1 MKASINITNE
11 PEVSTFRSWIKKY
24 KPSKSG
30 KHNPHLKTMKM
41 QNSLVNLLV
50 KWEFLLLVVLG
61 IVILINSLLSPYFLD
76 IYNLFD
82 STYNFSEKALIA
94 LPMALIIICGDI
106 DISVA
111 SVIAISSVFMG
122 MASAAGANTLLIVL
136 IGLGVGMGAGL
147 TNGMI
152 ITRFG
157 IPAIVVTIG
166 TMSLFRG
173 IAYLILGDQAYTVY
187 PESFGELGQGAMF
200 YLIPYEFIV
209 FLVFACLFGFVL
221 HFTTI
226 GRRIFAIGNN
236 PTAAKFSG
244 INVQRYRL
252 WIFAVTGL
260 MSGLASVLLTS
271 RIGSTRPNIAMGWEL
286 EIITVVILG
295 GVNILG
301 GSGKILGV
309 VLAVFV
315 MGMVMFGFGLMNIPG
330 IVMSIFIGFM
340 LIATLLISNLI
351 NKLLSGNKESN
362 A

>member
-1 MKASINITNE
+1 M
-11 PEVSTFRSWIKKY
+11 
-24 KPSKSG
+24 
-30 KHNPHLKTMKM
+30 
-41 QNSLVNLLV
+41 LV
-50 KWEFLLLVVLG
+50 FLAIVVM
-61 IVILINSLLSPYFLD
+61 VNATLSPYFLD

-82 STYNFSEKALIA
+82 STYNFSEKALIT

-111 SVIAISSVFMG
+111 SIIAISSVFMG
-122 MASAAGANTLLIVL
+122 LSSAAGAGTWLIVL
-136 IGLGVGMGAGL
+136 IGLGVGLGAGMA
-147 TNGMI
+147 NGFI
-152 ITRFG
+152 ITKFG

-173 IAYLILGDQAYTVY
+173 IAYLILGDQAFTSY
-187 PESFGELGQGAMF
+187 PDSFGIFGQDALF
-200 YLIPYEFIV
+200 NLIPYEFII
-209 FLVFACLFGFVL
+209 FLVFAVIFGVIL

-236 PTAAKFSG
+236 PVAARFSG
-244 INVQRYRL
+244 VNVQVYRFCL
-252 WIFAVTGL
+252 FSIIGL
-260 MSGLASVLLTS
+260 MSGLSSVLLTS

-301 GSGKILGV
+301 GSGKITGV

-315 MGMVMFGFGLMNIPG
+315 MGMVMFGFGLMNVPG

-340 LIATLLISNLI
+340 LILTLLISNLI
-351 NKLLSGNKESN
+351 NKLVDKKSITGR
-362 A
+362 

>member
-1 MKASINITNE
+1 MKPQKKFLNI
-11 PEVSTFRSWIKKY
+11 
-24 KPSKSG
+24 
-30 KHNPHLKTMKM
+30 LK
-41 QNSLVNLLV
+41 NWEFFLLV
-50 KWEFLLLVVLG
+50 ILALVVFT
-61 IVILINSLLSPYFLD
+61 NSMLSPYFLD

-111 SVIAISSVFMG
+111 SIIAISSVFMG
-122 MASAAGANTLLIVL
+122 MASAAGADTWVIVL
-136 IGLGVGMGAGL
+136 VGLSVGLGAGL
-147 TNGMI
+147 TNGFI

-173 IAYLILGDQAYTVY
+173 VAYLILGDQAYTVY
-187 PESFGELGQGAMF
+187 PDFFGVFGQGALWG
-200 YLIPYEFIV
+200 LIPYEFIIFIV
-209 FLVFACLFGFVL
+209 CASVFGFVL
-221 HFTTI
+221 HFTTL

-236 PTAAKFSG
+236 PVAAGFSG
-244 INVQRYRL
+244 INVKRYRL
-252 WIFAVTGL
+252 CLFGLIGL
-260 MSGLASVLLTS
+260 MSGLASILLTS

-295 GVNILG
+295 GVSILG

-315 MGMVMFGFGLMNIPG
+315 MGMVMFGFGLMNVPG
-330 IVMSIFIGFM
+330 IVMSIFIGSM
-340 LIATLLISNLI
+340 LIATLLISNFL
-351 NKLLSGNKESN
+351 NKVLRQTK
-362 A
+362 

>member
-1 MKASINITNE
+1 MIKSVKPLKILLQW
-11 PEVSTFRSWIKKY
+11 EV
-24 KPSKSG
+24 
-30 KHNPHLKTMKM
+30 
-41 QNSLVNLLV
+41 LLIA
-50 KWEFLLLVVLG
+50 LLAV
-61 IVILINSLLSPYFLD
+61 IVTINSVLSPYFLD

-82 STYNFSEKALIA
+82 ATYNFSEKALIA

-111 SVIAISSVFMG
+111 SIIAISSVFMG
-122 MASAAGANTLLIVL
+122 MASAAGAATGMIVFVGLLTGCL
-136 IGLGVGMGAGL
+136 AGL
-147 TNGMI
+147 SNGLI

-187 PESFGELGQGAMF
+187 PESFSILGQGALF
-200 YLIPYEFIV
+200 DLIPYEFII
-209 FLVFACLFGFVL
+209 FLIFVCIFGFVL

-226 GRRIFAIGNN
+226 GRRIYAIGNN
-236 PTAAKFSG
+236 ATAAQFSG
-244 INVQRYRL
+244 INTKKYRL
-252 WIFAVTGL
+252 CIFTVTGL
-260 MSGLASVLLTS
+260 MCGLASILLTS

-295 GVNILG
+295 GVSILG

-309 VLAVFV
+309 FISVFV
-315 MGMVMFGFGLMNIPG
+315 IGMVMFGFSLLNVPG

-340 LIATLLISNLI
+340 LIATLMFSNLL
-351 NKLLSGNKESN
+351 NKFLT
-362 A
+362 

>member
-1 MKASINITNE
+1 MKNQKSI
-11 PEVSTFRSWIKKY
+11 
-24 KPSKSG
+24 
-30 KHNPHLKTMKM
+30 L
-41 QNSLVNLLV
+41 NLLM
-50 KWEFLLLVVLG
+50 KWEFLLFVILG
-61 IVILINSLLSPYFLD
+61 IVVTANSFLSPYFLD

-94 LPMALIIICGDI
+94 LPMALVIICGDI

-111 SVIAISSVFMG
+111 SIIAISSVFMG
-122 MASAAGANTLLIVL
+122 MVSAAGADTWLIILV
-136 IGLGVGMGAGL
+136 GLGVGLGAGL
-147 TNGMI
+147 TNGII

-187 PESFGELGQGAMF
+187 PASFGELGQGALF

-209 FLVFACLFGFVL
+209 FLVSALIFGFVL
-221 HFTTI
+221 HYTTI

-236 PTAAKFSG
+236 ATSARFSG
-244 INVQRYRL
+244 ISVQKYRL

-260 MSGLASVLLTS
+260 MSGLSSILLTS

-295 GVNILG
+295 GVSILG

-309 VLAVFV
+309 VLAVFT
-315 MGMVMFGFGLMNIPG
+315 MGMVMFGFGLMNVPG

-340 LIATLLISNLI
+340 LIVTLLFSNMI
-351 NKLLSGNKESN
+351 NKVLTRKQGN
-362 A
+362 

>member
-1 MKASINITNE
+1 MKQNKSPLNILMNWE
-11 PEVSTFRSWIKKY
+11 FF
-24 KPSKSG
+24 
-30 KHNPHLKTMKM
+30 
-41 QNSLVNLLV
+41 LLV
-50 KWEFLLLVVLG
+50 ILALVVLT
-61 IVILINSLLSPYFLD
+61 NSMLSPYFLD

-111 SVIAISSVFMG
+111 SIIAISSVFMG
-122 MASAAGANTLLIVL
+122 MASPAGADTWMIVSV
-136 IGLGVGMGAGL
+136 GLGVGLAAGL
-147 TNGMI
+147 TNGFI

-173 IAYLILGDQAYTVY
+173 VAYLILGDQAFTVY
-187 PESFGELGQGAMF
+187 PESFSVFGQGALF
-200 YLIPYEFIV
+200 GLIPYEFII
-209 FLVFACLFGFVL
+209 FLIFAGIFGFVL

-244 INVQRYRL
+244 IQVQRYRL
-252 WIFAVTGL
+252 CLFALIGL
-260 MSGLASVLLTS
+260 MSGLSSILLTS

-295 GVNILG
+295 GVSILG

-315 MGMVMFGFGLMNIPG
+315 MGMVMFGFGLMNVPG
-330 IVMSIFIGFM
+330 IVMSIFIGSM
-340 LIATLLISNLI
+340 LIVTLLISNFI
-351 NKLLSGNKESN
+351 NKALLHKK
-362 A
+362 

>member
-1 MKASINITNE
+1 MNPEKKFLNI
-11 PEVSTFRSWIKKY
+11 
-24 KPSKSG
+24 
-30 KHNPHLKTMKM
+30 LK
-41 QNSLVNLLV
+41 NWEFFLLV
-50 KWEFLLLVVLG
+50 ILALVVFT
-61 IVILINSLLSPYFLD
+61 NSMLSPYFWD

-111 SVIAISSVFMG
+111 SIIAISSVFMG
-122 MASAAGANTLLIVL
+122 MASAAGADTWLIVL
-136 IGLGVGMGAGL
+136 VGLGVGLGAGL
-147 TNGMI
+147 TNGFI

-187 PESFGELGQGAMF
+187 PVSFGVFGQEALFG
-200 YLIPYEFIV
+200 LIPYEFIT
-209 FLVFACLFGFVL
+209 FLVCASIFGFVL
-221 HFTTI
+221 HFTTF
-226 GRRIFAIGNN
+226 GRRLFAIGNN
-236 PTAAKFSG
+236 PVAARFSG

-252 WIFAVTGL
+252 CLFALMGL
-260 MSGLASVLLTS
+260 MSGLAATLLTS

-295 GVNILG
+295 GVSILG

-315 MGMVMFGFGLMNIPG
+315 MGMVMFGFGLMNVPG
-330 IVMSIFIGFM
+330 IVMSIFIGSM
-340 LIATLLISNLI
+340 LIATLLISNFL
-351 NKLLSGNKESN
+351 NQVLRQKK
-362 A
+362 

>member
-1 MKASINITNE
+1 MKPKKNFLNIL
-11 PEVSTFRSWIKKY
+11 
-24 KPSKSG
+24 KS
-30 KHNPHLKTMKM
+30 
-41 QNSLVNLLV
+41 
-50 KWEFLLLVVLG
+50 WEFFLLVVLG
-61 IVILINSLLSPYFLD
+61 LVVFTNSMLSPYFLD

-111 SVIAISSVFMG
+111 SIIAISSVFMG
-122 MASAAGANTLLIVL
+122 MASAAGADTWLIVL
-136 IGLGVGMGAGL
+136 IGLGIGLGAGL
-147 TNGMI
+147 TNGFI

-187 PESFGELGQGAMF
+187 PDSFGVFGQEALFG
-200 YLIPYEFIV
+200 LIPYEFIIFIV
-209 FLVFACLFGFVL
+209 CATIFGFVL

-236 PTAAKFSG
+236 PVAARFSG

-252 WIFAVTGL
+252 CLFGLIGL
-260 MSGLASVLLTS
+260 MSGLASILLTS

-295 GVNILG
+295 GVSILG
-301 GSGKILGV
+301 GSGKIAGV
-309 VLAVFV
+309 VLAVLV

-330 IVMSIFIGFM
+330 IVMSIFIGSM
-340 LIATLLISNLI
+340 LIVTLLISNFL
-351 NKLLSGNKESN
+351 NKVLRVNR
-362 A
+362 

>member
-1 MKASINITNE
+1 MKSEKNFLNI
-11 PEVSTFRSWIKKY
+11 
-24 KPSKSG
+24 
-30 KHNPHLKTMKM
+30 LK
-41 QNSLVNLLV
+41 NWEFFLLV
-50 KWEFLLLVVLG
+50 ILALVVFT
-61 IVILINSLLSPYFLD
+61 NSMLSPYFLD

-111 SVIAISSVFMG
+111 SIIAISSVFMG
-122 MASAAGANTLLIVL
+122 MASAAGADTWLIVL
-136 IGLGVGMGAGL
+136 AGLGVGLGAGL
-147 TNGMI
+147 TNGFI

-187 PESFGELGQGAMF
+187 PDSFGVFGQEALFG
-200 YLIPYEFIV
+200 LIPYEFII
-209 FLVFACLFGFVL
+209 FLVCAAIFGFVL

-236 PTAAKFSG
+236 PVAARFSG
-244 INVQRYRL
+244 INVQRFRL
-252 WIFAVTGL
+252 CLFALNGL
-260 MSGLASVLLTS
+260 MSGLAAILLTS

-295 GVNILG
+295 GVSILG

-315 MGMVMFGFGLMNIPG
+315 MGMAMFGFGLMNVPG
-330 IVMSIFIGFM
+330 IVMSIFIGSM
-340 LIATLLISNLI
+340 LIGTLLISNFL
-351 NKLLSGNKESN
+351 NKVLRQKK
-362 A
+362 

>member
-1 MKASINITNE
+1 MIKSVKPLKILLQW
-11 PEVSTFRSWIKKY
+11 EV
-24 KPSKSG
+24 
-30 KHNPHLKTMKM
+30 
-41 QNSLVNLLV
+41 LLIA
-50 KWEFLLLVVLG
+50 LLAV
-61 IVILINSLLSPYFLD
+61 IVTINSVLSPYFLD

-82 STYNFSEKALIA
+82 ATYNFSEKALIA

-111 SVIAISSVFMG
+111 SIIAISSVFMG
-122 MASAAGANTLLIVL
+122 MASAAGAPTGMIVFVGLLTGCL
-136 IGLGVGMGAGL
+136 AGL
-147 TNGMI
+147 SNGLI

-187 PESFGELGQGAMF
+187 PESFSILGQGALF
-200 YLIPYEFIV
+200 DLIPYEFII
-209 FLVFACLFGFVL
+209 FLIFVCIFGFVL

-226 GRRIFAIGNN
+226 GRRIYAIGNN
-236 PTAAKFSG
+236 ATAAQFSG
-244 INVQRYRL
+244 INTKKYRL
-252 WIFAVTGL
+252 CIFTVTGL
-260 MSGLASVLLTS
+260 MCGLASILLTS

-295 GVNILG
+295 GVSILG

-309 VLAVFV
+309 FISVFV
-315 MGMVMFGFGLMNIPG
+315 IGMVMFGFSLLNVPG

-340 LIATLLISNLI
+340 LIATLMFSNLL
-351 NKLLSGNKESN
+351 NRFLT
-362 A
+362 

>member
-1 MKASINITNE
+1 MIKSIKPLKILLQW
-11 PEVSTFRSWIKKY
+11 EV
-24 KPSKSG
+24 
-30 KHNPHLKTMKM
+30 
-41 QNSLVNLLV
+41 LLIA
-50 KWEFLLLVVLG
+50 LL
-61 IVILINSLLSPYFLD
+61 IVIVVINSVLSPYFLD

-111 SVIAISSVFMG
+111 SIIAISSVFMG
-122 MASAAGANTLLIVL
+122 MASAAGAPT
-136 IGLGVGMGAGL
+136 GMIICVGL
-147 TNGMI
+147 TTGCLAGMCNGLI

-187 PESFGELGQGAMF
+187 PESFSILGQGALF
-200 YLIPYEFIV
+200 DLIPYEFII
-209 FLVFACLFGFVL
+209 FLICVCIFGFVL

-226 GRRIFAIGNN
+226 GRRIYAIGNN
-236 PTAAKFSG
+236 ATAAQFAG
-244 INVQRYRL
+244 INTKKYRL
-252 WIFAVTGL
+252 CIFTITGL
-260 MSGLASVLLTS
+260 MCGLASILLTS

-295 GVNILG
+295 GVSILG
-301 GSGKILGV
+301 GSGKIFGV
-309 VLAVFV
+309 FISVFV
-315 MGMVMFGFGLMNIPG
+315 IGMVMFGFSLLNVPG

-340 LIATLLISNLI
+340 LIATLLFSNLL
-351 NKLLSGNKESN
+351 NKFLT
-362 A
+362 

>member
-1 MKASINITNE
+1 MKAE
-11 PEVSTFRSWIKKY
+11 K
-24 KPSKSG
+24 
-30 KHNPHLKTMKM
+30 
-41 QNSLVNLLV
+41 NLLNV
-50 KWEFLLLVVLG
+50 LMKWEFLLLL
-61 IVILINSLLSPYFLD
+61 ILIVVVVINSSLSPYFLD

-94 LPMALIIICGDI
+94 LPMALVIICGDI

-111 SVIAISSVFMG
+111 SIIAISSVFMG
-122 MASAAGANTLLIVL
+122 MASAAGAETWLIVL
-136 IGLGVGMGAGL
+136 VGLGVGFGAGL
-147 TNGMI
+147 TNGLI

-173 IAYLILGDQAYTVY
+173 VAYLILGDQAYTVY
-187 PESFGELGQGAMF
+187 PESFGVFGQEALF
-200 YLIPYEFIV
+200 YLIPYEFII
-209 FLVFACLFGFVL
+209 FLFFAVVFGFVL

-236 PTAAKFSG
+236 PIAARFSG
-244 INVQRYRL
+244 INVPFYRL
-252 WIFAVTGL
+252 CIFTVVGL
-260 MSGLASVLLTS
+260 MSGLSAILLTS
-271 RIGSTRPNIAMGWEL
+271 RIGSTRPNIALGWEL

-301 GSGKILGV
+301 GSGKIMGV

-315 MGMVMFGFGLMNIPG
+315 MGMVMFGFGLMNVPG

-351 NKLLSGNKESN
+351 NKLLSKRN

>member
-1 MKASINITNE
+1 MNPEKKFLNI
-11 PEVSTFRSWIKKY
+11 
-24 KPSKSG
+24 
-30 KHNPHLKTMKM
+30 LK
-41 QNSLVNLLV
+41 NWEFFLLV
-50 KWEFLLLVVLG
+50 ILALVVFT
-61 IVILINSLLSPYFLD
+61 NSMLSPYFWD

-94 LPMALIIICGDI
+94 LPMALIIISGDI

-111 SVIAISSVFMG
+111 SIIAISSVFMG
-122 MASAAGANTLLIVL
+122 MASAAGADTLLIVL
-136 IGLGVGMGAGL
+136 VGLGVGLGAGL
-147 TNGMI
+147 TNGFI

-187 PESFGELGQGAMF
+187 PKSFGVFGQEALFG
-200 YLIPYEFIV
+200 LIPYEFIT
-209 FLVFACLFGFVL
+209 FLVCASIFGFVL
-221 HFTTI
+221 HFTTF
-226 GRRIFAIGNN
+226 GRRLFAIGNN
-236 PTAAKFSG
+236 PVAARFSG

-252 WIFAVTGL
+252 CLFALMGL
-260 MSGLASVLLTS
+260 MSGLAAILLTS

-295 GVNILG
+295 GVSILG

-315 MGMVMFGFGLMNIPG
+315 MGMVMFGFGLMNVPG
-330 IVMSIFIGFM
+330 IVMSIFIGSM
-340 LIATLLISNLI
+340 LIATLLISNFL
-351 NKLLSGNKESN
+351 NKVLRQKK
-362 A
+362 

>member
-1 MKASINITNE
+1 MIKSVRPLKILLQW
-11 PEVSTFRSWIKKY
+11 EV
-24 KPSKSG
+24 
-30 KHNPHLKTMKM
+30 
-41 QNSLVNLLV
+41 LLIA
-50 KWEFLLLVVLG
+50 LLAV
-61 IVILINSLLSPYFLD
+61 IVTINSVLSPYFLD

-82 STYNFSEKALIA
+82 STYNFSEKALIT

-111 SVIAISSVFMG
+111 SIIAIASVFMG
-122 MASAAGANTLLIVL
+122 MASAAGAATGTIICVGLITGCL
-136 IGLGVGMGAGL
+136 AGL
-147 TNGMI
+147 FNGLI

-187 PESFGELGQGAMF
+187 PESFSILGQGALF
-200 YLIPYEFIV
+200 DLIPYEFII
-209 FLVFACLFGFVL
+209 FLICVCIFGFVL

-226 GRRIFAIGNN
+226 GRRIYAIGNN
-236 PTAAKFSG
+236 ATAAEFAG
-244 INVQRYRL
+244 INTKKYRL
-252 WIFAVTGL
+252 CIFAITGL
-260 MSGLASVLLTS
+260 MCGLASILLTS

-309 VLAVFV
+309 FISVFV
-315 MGMVMFGFGLMNIPG
+315 IGMVMFGFSLLNVPG

-340 LIATLLISNLI
+340 LIVTLMFSNLL
-351 NKLLSGNKESN
+351 NKLLT
-362 A
+362 

>member
-1 MKASINITNE
+1 MKPEKKFLNILMNWE
-11 PEVSTFRSWIKKY
+11 FFLLVI
-24 KPSKSG
+24 
-30 KHNPHLKTMKM
+30 L
-41 QNSLVNLLV
+41 SLVV
-50 KWEFLLLVVLG
+50 FT
-61 IVILINSLLSPYFLD
+61 NSMMSPYFLD

-111 SVIAISSVFMG
+111 SIIAISSVFMG
-122 MASAAGANTLLIVL
+122 MASAAGADTWLIVL
-136 IGLGVGMGAGL
+136 IGLGVGLGAGL
-147 TNGMI
+147 TNGFI

-187 PESFGELGQGAMF
+187 PDSFGVFGQEALFG
-200 YLIPYEFIV
+200 LVPYEFII
-209 FLVFACLFGFVL
+209 FLVCAVIFGFVL

-236 PTAAKFSG
+236 PVAARFSG
-244 INVQRYRL
+244 IHVQRYRL
-252 WIFAVTGL
+252 CLFALIGL
-260 MSGLASVLLTS
+260 MSGLAAILLTS

-295 GVNILG
+295 GVSILG

-309 VLAVFV
+309 VLAVLV
-315 MGMVMFGFGLMNIPG
+315 MGMVMFGFGLINVPG
-330 IVMSIFIGFM
+330 IVMSIFIGSM
-340 LIATLLISNLI
+340 LIATLLISNFL
-351 NKLLSGNKESN
+351 NKVLRQKKG
-362 A
+362 